1 MPDRFSA
8 IEQKRPIRRVAHLA
22 QLLREAQ
29 AIVPKQHVDKRRRGG
44 SLGTRNRTNM
54 RLLVSVF
61 LIALAACAQSGPRI
75 RGPRTVDNFCGE
87 KSPKVTAMESVVSS
101 IADAPATF
109 PVPSAA
115 TIRENTKLSGGVIG
129 HWDDLQ
135 LPLPQTAKRYGITD
149 QWVHVR
155 DVAITNRT
163 AGVEGRRVYL
173 TIDTPHGP
181 VTFAAQAY
189 DVQDVCDKGQSVSSA
204 PQEQE
209 PLA

>member
-1 MPDRFSA
+1 
-8 IEQKRPIRRVAHLA
+8 
-22 QLLREAQ
+22 
-29 AIVPKQHVDKRRRGG
+29 
-44 SLGTRNRTNM
+44 M

-61 LIALAACAQSGPRI
+61 LIALTACAQSGPRI

-87 KSPKVTAMESVVSS
+87 KAPKVTAMESVVSS

-135 LPLPQTAKRYGITD
+135 LPLPQTAKRYGLAD

-173 TIDTPHGP
+173 TIETPHGP

-189 DVQDVCDKGQSVSSA
+189 DVQDVCDKGQRVSSA
-204 PQEQE
+204 FQQRQSR
-209 PLA
+209 A